1 MIKAINKQL
10 WVMVFVL
17 LSGCAMQ
24 SGLQAPEQGMPTQW
38 LNQQQASEAMVNH
51 PQWWQQFNSAE
62 LDQLVEKALA
72 ANTDLLVEWV
82 RSDAQILSL
91 DLEGQKENVLIK
103 EVQFDHLGDDVL
115 HVDFTRVAMDEEI
128 TVTVSI
134 DTKGRAPG
142 VELDDGVLGQP
153 LRDLEVIC
161 LPGNVPD
168 SIIVDISELQLQDS
182 VSVGDLELPEGV
194 RSEVDP
200 LLMVI
205 QVNPPIEEEEEEG
218 GEGEEEEREEGPNR
232 RVS

>member
-1 MIKAINKQL
+1 MEEVAL
-10 WVMVFVL
+10 
-17 LSGCAMQ
+17 A
-24 SGLQAPEQGMPTQW
+24 
-38 LNQQQASEAMVNH
+38 
-51 PQWWQQFNSAE
+51 
-62 LDQLVEKALA
+62 VEKRTETGRRACRHLRNSGMTPA
-72 ANTDLLVEWV
+72 NLYGHGGENVAIKANTDLLVEWV

-91 DLEGQKENVLIK
+91 DLEGQEEIVLIK

-161 LPGNVPD
+161 LPGNVPN

-218 GEGEEEEREEGPNR
+218 EEDLETPIEPELIRPEGREESEEEDT
-232 RVS
+232 